1 MKERTD
7 TRETARERARSDIAD
22 KSLKNY
28 EQLVRTGL
36 KLQEEAARCW
46 SSLLTQTASVQ
57 DFQKPISNLTA
68 VANGI
73 LPEAQK
79 RMQEMV
85 SLVEANSRTGVELMK
100 KAAEAVQTASIAE
113 SQSKWMD
120 FWTTSLGAARHNTEA
135 LLQINSRAIDSW
147 IDFAQKNTEVTQV
160 RVPRKA

>member
-7 TRETARERARSDIAD
+7 TKETARERAMSDIAD
-22 KSLKNY
+22 KALKNY

-36 KLQEEAARCW
+36 KLQEEAGRCW
-46 SSLLTQTASVQ
+46 TNLLTQTASVQ
-57 DFQKPISNLTA
+57 DFQKPINNFTA

-100 KAAEAVQTASIAE
+100 KAADAVQTPSIAE

-120 FWTTSLGAARHNTEA
+120 FWTTSLGAARNNTEA

-160 RVPRKA
+160 RVPRTS

>member
-1 MKERTD
+1 M
-7 TRETARERARSDIAD
+7 SDIAD

-57 DFQKPISNLTA
+57 DFQKPINNLTA

-160 RVPRKA
+160 RVPRKS

>member
-147 IDFAQKNTEVTQV
+147 IDFAQQNTEVTQV

>member
-7 TRETARERARSDIAD
+7 TKETARERAMSDIAD
-22 KSLKNY
+22 KALKNY

-36 KLQEEAARCW
+36 KLQEEAGRCW
-46 SSLLTQTASVQ
+46 ASLLTQTASVQ
-57 DFQKPISNLTA
+57 DFQKPINNFTA

-100 KAAEAVQTASIAE
+100 KAADAVQTPSIAE

-120 FWTTSLGAARHNTEA
+120 FWTTSLGAARNNTEA

-147 IDFAQKNTEVTQV
+147 IDFAQRNTEVTQV
-160 RVPRKA
+160 RVPKTS

>member
-1 MKERTD
+1 M
-7 TRETARERARSDIAD
+7 SDIAD
-22 KSLKNY
+22 KALKNY

-36 KLQEEAARCW
+36 KLQEEAGRSW
-46 SSLLTQTASVQ
+46 TNLLTQTASVQ
-57 DFQKPISNLTA
+57 DFQKPITNLTA

-100 KAAEAVQTASIAE
+100 KAADAVQTPSIAE

-120 FWTTSLGAARHNTEA
+120 FWTTSLGAARNNTEA

-147 IDFAQKNTEVTQV
+147 IDFAQRNTEVTQV
-160 RVPRKA
+160 RVPKTS